1 MDIAELSE
9 LLSPESLRLLDDLGP
24 ISSTT
29 DVVRVVSRLRADGHS
44 GARVAAVLGQ
54 ARLRGKAAAK
64 FGEFA
69 GRMLFTPDGLEQATR
84 LRVASLHAGRFAE
97 AGVDVVADLGCGIGA
112 DSLAFAGLDLGVL
125 AIERDEVTAAIAAFN
140 LAPFP
145 DARVEI
151 GDALTADLSAVGG
164 VWLDPARRAG
174 GSRLADPADW
184 SPSLDWAFEVARERP
199 TGIKLGPGIDRD
211 LIPAGC
217 EAQWISVGREVVE
230 LVLWFGAVSRPGVG
244 RAALL
249 LSDSGAAELTAAE
262 DSADAEA
269 GPLGRWLVEPD
280 GAVIRARLIGDLARR
295 LGGRMIDPTI
305 AWVTTDDEPATP
317 FGQVF
322 EVRERWP
329 LDAKRIKRE
338 LATRGIGELEIKKR
352 GVDVDPAEF
361 RKRLSLDGPERAVL
375 ILTRVGGE
383 RVALLADRVG
393 TGSATG
399 AGAA

>member
-9 LLSPESLRLLDDLGP
+9 LLSAESLRLLDDLGP

-64 FGEFA
+64 FGDFA
-69 GRMLFTPDGLEQATR
+69 ARMLFTPDGLEQATR

-97 AGVDVVADLGCGIGA
+97 AGVDVVGDLGCGIGA
-112 DSLAFAGLDLGVL
+112 DSLAFAGLELGVL
-125 AIERDEVTAAIAAFN
+125 AIERDEVTAAVAAFN

-145 DARVEI
+145 DVRVEI
-151 GDALTADLSAVGG
+151 GDALTTDLSAVGG

-211 LIPAGC
+211 LIPDGC

-230 LVLWFGAVSRPGVG
+230 LVLWFGAVSRPGIG
-244 RAALL
+244 RAALV

-295 LGGRMIDPTI
+295 IGGRMIDPTI
-305 AWVTTDDEPATP
+305 AWITTDDEPSTP

-338 LATRGIGELEIKKR
+338 LAPRGIGELEIKKR

-383 RVALLADRVG
+383 RVALLADRV
-393 TGSATG
+393 A
-399 AGAA
+399 